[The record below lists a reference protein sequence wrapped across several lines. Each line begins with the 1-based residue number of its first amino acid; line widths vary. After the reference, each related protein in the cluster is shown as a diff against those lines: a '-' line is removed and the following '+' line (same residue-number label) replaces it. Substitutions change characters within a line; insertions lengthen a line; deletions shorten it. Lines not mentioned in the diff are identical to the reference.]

1 MNESK
6 SVHEMLFRLKY
17 LTMMSPGTGKTEAI
31 CDLAKV
37 MGARVLVHN
46 VREAL
51 RIEQNMAPVASRLIR
66 IFAGINSPIL
76 VDTHSVSVIAS
87 RLQTYIKHIEQL
99 LVEQT
104 FVIRKLE
111 EQRNDLIRQSCDD
124 DKAFNDAVARAQYEL
139 VQSIGTNVEGRN
151 A

>member
-46 VREAL
+46 VREAM
-51 RIEQNMAPVASRLIR
+51 RIEREYGARGITIDSDFR
-66 IFAGINSPIL
+66 GINSPII

-87 RLQTYIKHIEQL
+87 RLQTYIEHIEQL

-104 FVIRKLE
+104 FVIRKIE
-111 EQRNDLIRQSCDD
+111 EQRNDLIRQSCAD